1 MNKKA
6 EMLGLEVVRQ
16 DDGFEDAPQGAKY
29 PILGTDQHINLTRD
43 QVGVLKDY
51 GDLYDRIGN
60 KLVLLDD
67 NQLRIEKGRKMHGG
81 ADIRGAMFIFY
92 NFVGPG
98 KLLFLILYFC
108 FKYSLQSS
116 CLNPLTKNQPM
127 FNSNHLFNIFNFFII
142 F

>member
-81 ADIRGAMFIFY
+81 ADIRGAMLKDLAATGLDTFR
-92 NFVGPG
+92 VDGG
-98 KLLFLILYFC
+98 V
-108 FKYSLQSS
+108 FKGQ
-116 CLNPLTKNQPM
+116 
-127 FNSNHLFNIFNFFII
+127 
-142 F
+142 